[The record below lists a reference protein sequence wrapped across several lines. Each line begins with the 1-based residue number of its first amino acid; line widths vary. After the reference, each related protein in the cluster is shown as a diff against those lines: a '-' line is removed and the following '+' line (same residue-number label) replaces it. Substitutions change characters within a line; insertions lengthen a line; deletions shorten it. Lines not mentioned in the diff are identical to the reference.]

1 MLNLKLSNKR
11 MLPELKKLYQESFC
25 ASDSEVDFFFDNK
38 YREENCVVC
47 LLEGK
52 VVSALHMLDTFIL
65 NSDREKTPAYYF
77 YAAATFPQYRNKGFM
92 RKTID
97 YANSV
102 AVSKGQEFS
111 FLMPANENLC
121 KFYEKIGYKQFFKTF
136 FVKLNCAELKKNVGE
151 CKGNFQAATAQL
163 NLEKIRFSFYNQEG
177 DVFWSE
183 KDINFAFKQN
193 EFYNGQNVFTDD
205 GYAICARK
213 DDGCVEILELAVLN
227 VTEDVYKI
235 KSLKESVFLLLSKVL
250 QNVRAK
256 EYVLRLPCSLSDL
269 FYGHGNFKNFGMIKN
284 LSGEKILVNATPYLG
299 LTLD

>member
-1 MLNLKLSNKR
+1 MLKLTISNNS
-11 MLPELKKLYQESFC
+11 MVPELKKLYKESFC
-25 ASDSEVDFFFDNK
+25 ASDNEVNFFFDNK
-38 YREENCVVC
+38 YREKNCVVC

-52 VVSALHMLDTFIL
+52 VVSALHMFDTFIL
-65 NSDREKTPAYYF
+65 NADKEKTPAYYL

-102 AVSKGQEFS
+102 AASKGQKFS
-111 FLMPANENLC
+111 FLVPASENLG

-136 FVKLNCAELKKNVGE
+136 FVKLNCAELKKIVSE
-151 CKGNFQAATAQL
+151 CKCNFQAETAQL

-183 KDINFAFKQN
+183 KDINFALKQN

-205 GYAICARK
+205 GYAICVRK

-227 VTEDVYKI
+227 VTEDIYKI
-235 KSLKESVFLLLSKVL
+235 KSLKESAFLLLSKVL

-256 EYVLRLPCSLSDL
+256 EYVLRLPCSLMNL
-269 FYGHGNFKNFGMIKN
+269 FYGYGKITNFGMIKN
-284 LSGEKILVNATPYLG
+284 LSGEKILVNSLPYLG